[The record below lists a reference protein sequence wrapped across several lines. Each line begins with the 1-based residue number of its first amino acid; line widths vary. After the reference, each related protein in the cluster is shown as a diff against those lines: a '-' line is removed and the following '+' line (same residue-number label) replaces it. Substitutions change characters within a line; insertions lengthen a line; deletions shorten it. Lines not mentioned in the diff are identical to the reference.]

1 MIGATLYG
9 EITSKLEE
17 GWDNTMQRKYQYC
30 FIESEGNDVEVRFYV
45 CPKLPT
51 YINVDGKLVNR
62 FNRKKIK

>member
-9 EITSKLEE
+9 EITPKLEE

-30 FIESEGNDVEVRFYV
+30 FIESEGNDIEVRFYV
-45 CPKLPT
+45 CPKKPT

-62 FNRKKIK
+62 FNRKEN